1 MGGGTSSSW
10 TSCCGFGEQKNLEK
24 LTDRAPKLCI
34 LVQGGLA
41 GLKNEPFFF
50 FRGPGGERSF
60 LPKIPRGKHK
70 KKKRVS
76 SFLFFL
82 NHPKRVTRW
91 SGKKDGAAF
100 LVNRHLP
107 RHIEE
112 EKLGKL
118 PPTFLLLLLPTSPCF
133 QKKKKNN

>member
-1 MGGGTSSSW
+1 GDIFQLDLLLRIWGT
-10 TSCCGFGEQKNLEK
+10 KNLEK

-50 FRGPGGERSF
+50 SGSRGGEVIS
-60 LPKIPRGKHK
+60 PKNPSRETQ
-70 KKKRVS
+70 KKRVS

-118 PPTFLLLLLPTSPCF
+118 PPTFLLLLPTSPCF
-133 QKKKKNN
+133 QKKKK

>member
-50 FRGPGGERSF
+50 FGVQGVRGHFSQKSLEGNT
-60 LPKIPRGKHK
+60 H

-76 SFLFFL
+76 SFLFF
-82 NHPKRVTRW
+82 
-91 SGKKDGAAF
+91 F
-100 LVNRHLP
+100 
-107 RHIEE
+107 
-112 EKLGKL
+112 
-118 PPTFLLLLLPTSPCF
+118 
-133 QKKKKNN
+133 